1 MYGTMSSLRR
11 ACMASAAIALII
23 FASIQ
28 RLEAQEPSSRSAHQL
43 VKRVEALH
51 SAALKATNLTG
62 RGLRNLVIC
71 TNNEGRNSYCFASKC
86 TVIQDGK
93 EVLASQ
99 MILKNCLRNAPGGV
113 TNIPPGAGVDLHVVS
128 IDVSPDENVLYAS
141 GHQISRPG
149 HPARPGLDE
158 FTCTWNKPNEW
169 NAATRPCK
177 YSSRRGAQ
185 EESVH

>member
-43 VKRVEALH
+43 VKRVEAPPQRCVKGYKPDWEG
-51 SAALKATNLTG
+51 APK
-62 RGLRNLVIC
+62 LVC

-169 NAATRPCK
+169 NAATRPWCHHCN
-177 YSSRRGAQ
+177 YM
-185 EESVH
+185 